1 MSEIIFLQIGQC
13 GNQIGWE
20 FWEKA
25 LQEHKEYHKNAPYD
39 LSYKS
44 FFETTQRGNAQDLT
58 NLRARAILIDSETN
72 VTKQLEASAIRN
84 IFRDC
89 SISVDVGGAGNN
101 WGIGYHTNGP
111 MQIESVLEKI
121 RKLAEPCDHLESFFM
136 LYSLGGGTG
145 SGFGSYI
152 LERVAEQYPR
162 LWKMAT
168 VVTPTDDDPAV
179 VISPYN
185 SLLSCA
191 HLCKY
196 ANCVFPVENTK
207 LAEFVKGA
215 DKDLKGA
222 FSQMN
227 SVVANFLLDLTAG
240 SRFAGKMNVD
250 LSEIETNMVP
260 FPHHKFLVGGISP
273 INPKEAARSESAY
286 FTEAMSRKA
295 TLCSIDPTQGTYL
308 SSALLIRGNVSES
321 QVQKSTTD
329 MAQHMRFPVWNTE
342 HWKIGLCSTAP
353 LRSKVSICSL
363 SNTTAITGMFDTL
376 ISRYEKLA
384 SRGAYLHNLINEGV
398 SNEDFEEAADIINF
412 VRDEYESINTNETQI
427 RPRKEIFV

>member
-25 LQEHKEYHKNAPYD
+25 LKEHKDYHKNAPYD

-44 FFETTQRGNAQDLT
+44 FFEIRERGSFENIKDV
-58 NLRARAILIDSETN
+58 RARAVLIDSETN
-72 VTKQLEASAIRN
+72 VTKQLETSAIRD
-84 IFRDC
+84 IFRGC

-101 WGIGYHTNGP
+101 WAVGYHQNGHL
-111 MQIESVLEKI
+111 QIDSVLEKI
-121 RKLAEPCDHLESFFM
+121 RKLAEPCNHLESFFM

-152 LERVAEQYPR
+152 LERVAEEYPR

-179 VISPYN
+179 VTAPYN

-196 ANCVFPVENTK
+196 ANCVFPVENAS
-207 LAEFVKGA
+207 LQRFVSGAEPNT
-215 DKDLKGA
+215 KGA

-240 SRFAGKMNVD
+240 SRFSGKMNVD

-273 INPKEAARSESAY
+273 IYPKNPPRSEKS
-286 FTEAMSRKA
+286 FFSEAMSNKA
-295 TLCSIDPTQGTYL
+295 TLCDIDHSQGTYL
-308 SSALLIRGNVSES
+308 STALLIRGNISES
-321 QVQKSTTD
+321 SVQQNTTQLAEK
-329 MAQHMRFPVWNTE
+329 MKFPKWNTE
-342 HWKIGLCSTAP
+342 HWKIGLCSTP
-353 LRSKVSICSL
+353 SLTSKISICSL
-363 SNTTAITGMFDTL
+363 CNTTSITGMFDTIL
-376 ISRYEKLA
+376 GRYTKLA
-384 SRGAYLHNLINEGV
+384 SRGAYIHLFNDNGV
-398 SNEDFEEAADIINF
+398 EREDFEEAADLINF
-412 VRDEYESINTNETQI
+412 VRDEYDSVATEDDVIPP
-427 RPRKEIFV
+427 RPKIFV